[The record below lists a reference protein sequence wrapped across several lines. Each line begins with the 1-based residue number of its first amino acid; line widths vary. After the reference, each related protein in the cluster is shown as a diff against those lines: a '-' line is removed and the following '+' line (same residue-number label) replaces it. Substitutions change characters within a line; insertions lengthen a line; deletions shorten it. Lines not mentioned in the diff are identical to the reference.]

1 MPSANP
7 PDVAKSAINA
17 ARAAQLMQLVR
28 DNQLVTAFVLFFLWQ
43 SGALLSAYSTA
54 GGAICG

>member
-1 MPSANP
+1 MNP
-7 PDVAKSAINA
+7 DTAEKAINVAKLT
-17 ARAAQLMQLVR
+17 QLMTLVKE
-28 DNQLVTAFVLFFLWQ
+28 NQLVTALVLFCLWQ

>member
-1 MPSANP
+1 MSSPSVPKGAEAAIS
-7 PDVAKSAINA
+7 VAK
-17 ARAAQLMQLVR
+17 AAQLMTLVKE
-28 DNQLVTAFVLFFLWQ
+28 NQLVTALVLFVLWQ

>member
-1 MPSANP
+1 MKPVTP
-7 PDVAKSAINA
+7 ETVESAIDA
-17 ARAAQLMQLVR
+17 TKWAQILTLVKE
-28 DNQLVTAFVLFFLWQ
+28 NQLFTALVLFCLWQ

>member
-1 MPSANP
+1 MPAANP
-7 PDVAKSAINA
+7 PDVVKSTITAAK
-17 ARAAQLMQLVR
+17 AAQLMQLVR

-43 SGALLSAYSTA
+43 SGALLSAYTTA

>member
-1 MPSANP
+1 MSNP
-7 PDVAKSAINA
+7 HGVDKVIATAKM
-17 ARAAQLMQLVR
+17 AQIVHLIKE
-28 DNQLVTAFVLFFLWQ
+28 NQLVTALVLFVLWQ

>member
-1 MPSANP
+1 LSNTPVP
-7 PDVAKSAINA
+7 PAEAAISVAK
-17 ARAAQLMQLVR
+17 AAQLMTLIKE
-28 DNQLVTAFVLFFLWQ
+28 NQLVTALVLFVLWQ

>member
-1 MPSANP
+1 MQQPA
-7 PDVAKSAINA
+7 PDKVLAVAK
-17 ARAAQLMQLVR
+17 AAQIATLVKE
-28 DNQLVTAFVLFFLWQ
+28 NQLVTALVLFILWQ